1 MMLDQLERRLRIR
14 KHVSQETLEAIC
26 RLPLPGNVRELWNL
40 VESLAV
46 TALSETIETTDLPD
60 HEAWTPAESSAAQL
74 QRGDGN
80 LREAL
85 QKIEAQILKE
95 TLQRYGTQS
104 KAARHLGVAQ
114 ATIARKTKRYG
125 LGV

>member
-1 MMLDQLERRLRIR
+1 MILDQLARRLGTRKRIAPN
-14 KHVSQETLEAIC
+14 TLEAIC

-46 TALSETIETTDLPD
+46 TVPTEIIETTDLPD
-60 HEAWTPAESSAAQL
+60 HAVAAPNDWPAALPKAE
-74 QRGDGN
+74 DGN
-80 LREAL
+80 LRETL
-85 QKIEAQILKE
+85 RKIEEQILRE
-95 TLQRYGTQS
+95 ALERHGTQS

-125 LGV
+125 IGA